1 MEIMQVTESLRDL
14 LQDLFLQESI
24 SLKYFFE
31 HLNLQSSEKILQAIL
46 QCEGIVFLTGIG
58 KSGHVA
64 KKIAVSMTSTGTRAL
79 YISPVDSLH
88 GDIGLVTKEDLF
100 IFISKSG
107 ESDELLNLIP
117 FIRNKGASCIAIVS
131 EQNSR
136 LSKAADIS
144 IALPIDKELCPFDLA
159 PTTSTSI
166 QMIFGDVLTIALMRI
181 KNFTIDQFATNHPGG
196 KIGKRI
202 TLRVKDLM
210 RAHDMIPSCY
220 PENPLKDILAEQSN
234 KQAGCIFIVDH
245 QNTLV
250 GIFTDGDL
258 RRSLQKY
265 GAKALDIPMKELMT
279 KNPRFT
285 RPETFAWDAMKYME
299 ADQKRPITVLAVA
312 DDTQKL
318 VGFIKLHDIL
328 QSNV

>member
-1 MEIMQVTESLRDL
+1 MQVTDSLRDL

-24 SLKYFFE
+24 SLKYFFDN
-31 HLNLQSSEKILQAIL
+31 LNLQSAEKILQTIL
-46 QCEGIVFLTGIG
+46 ECKGIVFITGIG

-88 GDIGLVTKEDLF
+88 GDIGLVTKDDIF

-117 FIRNKGASCIAIVS
+117 FIRNKGSSCIAIVS
-131 EQNSR
+131 ESNSR
-136 LSKAADIS
+136 LSKAVDLS
-144 IALPIDKELCPFDLA
+144 MTLPIDKELCPFDLA

-202 TLRVKDLM
+202 TLRVRDLM
-210 RAHDMIPSCY
+210 RSGEMIPQCY
-220 PENPLKDILAEQSN
+220 PENALKDILGEQSN
-234 KQAGCIFIVDH
+234 KQAGCIFVTDH
-245 QNTLV
+245 SDILV

-258 RRSLQKY
+258 RRSLQKH
-265 GAKALDIPMKELMT
+265 GAKALDLPMKELMT
-279 KNPRFT
+279 KKPRST
-285 RPETFAWDAMKYME
+285 KPDVFAWDAMKYME

-312 DDTQKL
+312 DDNHKL

>member
-1 MEIMQVTESLRDL
+1 MQVTDSLRDL
-14 LQDLFLQESI
+14 LQDLFLQESF
-24 SLKYFFE
+24 SLKYFFDN
-31 HLNLQSSEKILQAIL
+31 LNLQASEKILQAIL
-46 QCEGIVFLTGIG
+46 ECRGLVFLTGVG

-79 YISPVDSLH
+79 FISPVDSLH
-88 GDIGLVTKEDLF
+88 GDIGLVTKDDLF
-100 IFISKSG
+100 ILISKSG

-117 FIRNKGASCIAIVS
+117 FIRNKGAACISIVS

-144 IALPIDKELCPFDLA
+144 ITLPVDKELCPFDLA

-166 QMIFGDVLTIALMRI
+166 QMIFGDVITIALMRL

-196 KIGKRI
+196 KIGKKI
-202 TLRVKDLM
+202 TLKVKDLM
-210 RAHDMIPSCY
+210 RAGDMIPRCF
-220 PENPLKDILAEQSN
+220 PENTLKDILAEQSN
-234 KQAGCIFIVDH
+234 KQAGCIFVTDH
-245 QNTLV
+245 KDVLL

-258 RRSLQKY
+258 RRSLLNH
-265 GAKALDIPMKELMT
+265 GADALDLSMQELMT
-279 KNPRFT
+279 KNPRST
-285 RPETFAWDAMKYME
+285 HPDTFAWDAMKYME

-312 DDTQKL
+312 DHDKKL